1 MTEFLSQERQIASF
15 TIAPGVNSTILP
27 SAPPQE
33 SYEITEV
40 VIANSSGATVSGNLL
55 QFATLQGFSQQGT
68 TQGTIVEP
76 FTISP
81 GRNFIDG
88 VGDAMVTRVSSGNL
102 LYGQVTGGTVSGR
115 ITYRPRAQRG

>member
-1 MTEFLSQERQIASF
+1 MTEFLAQERQIASF
-15 TIAPGVNSTILP
+15 TIAPGANATILP

-40 VIANSSGATVSGNLL
+40 VIANSSGATITGNLL

-76 FTISP
+76 FTIPP
-81 GRNFIDG
+81 GQTFIDG
-88 VGDAMVTRVSSGNL
+88 TGEAMVTRVSSGNL
-102 LYGQVTGGTVSGR
+102 LYGQVAGGTVNGR
-115 ITYRPRAQRG
+115 VTYRPRAQRG